1 MATALAAENDPTPAM
16 TATTEA
22 RSPISAES
30 EKLASAYTL
39 KSDAE
44 SSYTGKRS
52 INELQD
58 GYRLLPNYCR
68 YHHLY
73 H

>member
-44 SSYTGKRS
+44 PSYTGKK
-52 INELQD
+52 I
-58 GYRLLPNYCR
+58 YK
-68 YHHLY
+68 
-73 H
+73 